1 MCVAN
6 LPLSKKDEKFYPH
19 KKSVNA
25 KVCSIN
31 LKGEIT
37 TWSFILRLALFYKYF
52 EMACEYLN
60 LPIFF
65 FYLEKSANHYLNY
78 IELHEVAQNKID
90 YYAADDFLKFSG
102 KKILQDFQM
111 WKLYRKNI
119 KCIKLY
125 VSWSQCCCQF
135 IILNF

>member
-1 MCVAN
+1 
-6 LPLSKKDEKFYPH
+6 
-19 KKSVNA
+19 
-25 KVCSIN
+25 
-31 LKGEIT
+31 
-37 TWSFILRLALFYKYF
+37 
-52 EMACEYLN
+52 MACEYLN

-111 WKLYRKNI
+111 
-119 KCIKLY
+119 
-125 VSWSQCCCQF
+125 
-135 IILNF
+135 